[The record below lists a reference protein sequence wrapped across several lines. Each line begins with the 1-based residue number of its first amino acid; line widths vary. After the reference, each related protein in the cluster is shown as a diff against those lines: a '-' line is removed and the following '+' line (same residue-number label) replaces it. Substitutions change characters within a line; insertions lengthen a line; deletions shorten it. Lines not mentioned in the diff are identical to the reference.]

1 MENKVKILK
10 TKKGFLKN
18 EILIES
24 LGNCG
29 IVFGS
34 FFGDRLFY
42 LVKGERKWVKVSKS
56 FAYCEGE
63 TIDFWEI
70 CKSSSVWQF
79 SWVFC

>member
-18 EILIES
+18 KILIES

-34 FFGDRLFY
+34 WFGDRLFY
-42 LVKGERKWVKVSKS
+42 LNKSKRKWVKVPKS

-63 TIDFWEI
+63 TIDFCEI
-70 CKSSSVWQF
+70 CNLSTVWQF
-79 SWVFC
+79 SWDFC

>member
-34 FFGDRLFY
+34 FFGDRVFY
-42 LVKGERKWVKVSKS
+42 LGEGKSKWVKVPKS
-56 FAYCEGE
+56 FAYCKGE
-63 TIDFWEI
+63 IIDFCEI
-70 CKSSSVWQF
+70 CKSSTAWQF

>member
-56 FAYCEGE
+56 FAFCEGE
-63 TIDFWEI
+63 IIDFCEI
-70 CKSSSVWQF
+70 CNLSTAWQF
-79 SWVFC
+79 SWDFC